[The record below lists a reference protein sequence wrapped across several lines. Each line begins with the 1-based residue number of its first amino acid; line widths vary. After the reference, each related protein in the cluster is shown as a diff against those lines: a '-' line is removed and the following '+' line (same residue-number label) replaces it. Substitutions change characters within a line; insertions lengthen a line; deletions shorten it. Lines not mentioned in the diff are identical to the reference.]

1 MKKLLVFIAA
11 FLLSVCAVNA
21 NNGVGPKGPKGDKG
35 NTGATGPQGPIGPQG
50 IQGIQGIKGNIG
62 VTGAQGVKG
71 DTGAAGLNGT
81 NGAQGAQGIQGVK
94 GNTGAKG
101 NTGTSG
107 ASGTNGAAGTN
118 GTNGAN
124 GIAGS
129 QGVQGNAGFTG
140 TDGAAGVAGLNG
152 KDVDPAVVNGI
163 NSRLD
168 SQANAINKLQQ
179 TKLLLEQDVRL
190 YDGKSTTIA
199 AFNSYDLNAGHAFAQ
214 GLRITVKAGTSY
226 EERLLAKQRDT
237 LKEIQYAN
245 FELAKQI
252 AQTKAMLNH
261 INNMTY
267 STMVIRERVD
277 AEGRV
282 LSHEIITGGLR

>member
-50 IQGIQGIKGNIG
+50 IQG
-62 VTGAQGVKG
+62 VKG
-71 DTGAAGLNGT
+71 DTGPQGVAGLNGM
-81 NGAQGAQGIQGVK
+81 NGAQGAQGIQGIK

-101 NTGTSG
+101 NTGS
-107 ASGTNGAAGTN
+107 SGTNGINGTAGTN
-118 GTNGAN
+118 GANGMNGSAGAN

-140 TDGAAGVAGLNG
+140 IDGVAGVAGMNG
-152 KDVDPAVVNGI
+152 KDVDPAVMNGI
-163 NSRLD
+163 NNRLD

-190 YDGKSTTIA
+190 YDGKSMTIA
-199 AFNSYDLNAGHAFAQ
+199 AFNNYDLNAGHAFAQ

-226 EERLLAKQRDT
+226 EERLLVKQQDT
-237 LKEIQYAN
+237 LKELKFAN

-252 AQTKAMLNH
+252 AQTKTMLDH